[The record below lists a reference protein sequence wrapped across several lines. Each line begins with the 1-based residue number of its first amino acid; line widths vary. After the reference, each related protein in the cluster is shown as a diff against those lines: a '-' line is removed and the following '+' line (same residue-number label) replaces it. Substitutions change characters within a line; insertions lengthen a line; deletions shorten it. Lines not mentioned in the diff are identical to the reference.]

1 MIEKA
6 LTGSK
11 KYWSLVSVLLLVII
25 TAFIFYLIQLNE
37 GLMITGMSRDIS
49 WGFYIA
55 QFTFLVGVAASAVT
69 VVLPYYLHDFKIF
82 GKITILAEFLAI
94 SSVVMCMIFIFV
106 DMGRPFRIF
115 NVILYP
121 TPSSP
126 MFWDTVV
133 LLGYLFIN
141 LVIGWTTLGAER
153 KRVAPPSW
161 VKPLI
166 YISIPWAVSIHTV
179 TAFLYAGIP
188 GRYMWLSA
196 IVAARFLASA
206 FAAGPSLL
214 LLLCK
219 IVKSNT
225 GFDPGKEPIQAL
237 AKIIAYALTAHIFFI
252 FLEIFT
258 AFYSGIPSHSHS
270 LKYLFFGLHGHNMFV
285 PYMWISAILA
295 FLSLILLINP
305 ATRKKES
312 ILTLAALAVF
322 ISIWLEKGIGFVV
335 GGFIPNPLEK
345 VVEYTPTAPE
355 IIISLG
361 IWAFGFLMI
370 PLLFKITISVREE
383 VT

>member
-1 MIEKA
+1 M
-6 LTGSK
+6 
-11 KYWSLVSVLLLVII
+11 
-25 TAFIFYLIQLNE
+25 
-37 GLMITGMSRDIS
+37 
-49 WGFYIA
+49 
-55 QFTFLVGVAASAVT
+55 
-69 VVLPYYLHDFKIF
+69 LPYYLHDFKIF

-94 SSVVMCMIFIFV
+94 SSVVMCLTFIFV
-106 DMGRPFRIF
+106 DMGQPFRIF
-115 NVILYP
+115 NVILHP

-141 LVIGWTTLGAER
+141 LVLGWATLGAER

-219 IVKSNT
+219 IVRKNT
-225 GFDPGKEPIQAL
+225 GFDPGREPIQAL
-237 AKIIAYALTAHIFFI
+237 AKIITYALTAHIFFI
-252 FLEIFT
+252 LLEFFT
-258 AFYSGIPSHSHS
+258 AFYSGIPSHSYS

-285 PYMWISAILA
+285 PYMWLSTILA
-295 FLSLILLINP
+295 LLSLILLINP

-312 ILTLAALAVF
+312 ILTLAALGVF
-322 ISIWLEKGIGFVV
+322 VSTWIDKGIGFVV
-335 GGFIPNPLEK
+335 GGFIPNPFEK
-345 VVEYTPTAPE
+345 VIEYTPTAPE

-370 PLLFKITISVREE
+370 TLLFKITISVREE
-383 VT
+383 V